1 MKSIGAKATMIG
13 IVTNFC
19 LFLIKLYIGIS
30 SNSLSIYC
38 DAVNN
43 MGDTVGCIIAFAGF
57 LAINRLDETKSNRA
71 QSLCT
76 FVINLIIA
84 VCGAYFIYNGLERIM
99 YPLPVSYSVKYA
111 VVISATVLVKIVL
124 GVTYIFLNKK
134 ENSTVLRAM
143 ILDSFLDCFITIAA
157 LMGLFLIPKIDFAAD
172 GIFSVIAGAMVF
184 IFSAKGIA
192 GEVKYLING

>member
-1 MKSIGAKATMIG
+1 
-13 IVTNFC
+13 
-19 LFLIKLYIGIS
+19 
-30 SNSLSIYC
+30 
-38 DAVNN
+38 
-43 MGDTVGCIIAFAGF
+43 
-57 LAINRLDETKSNRA
+57 
-71 QSLCT
+71 
-76 FVINLIIA
+76 
-84 VCGAYFIYNGLERIM
+84 M

-111 VVISATVLVKIVL
+111 VVISATVLVKVVL
-124 GVTYIFLNKK
+124 GVLYICMNKK

-172 GIFSVIAGAMVF
+172 GIFSVLAGAMVF

>member
-1 MKSIGAKATMIG
+1 MKSIGAKATALG
-13 IVTNFC
+13 IITNFC

-43 MGDTVGCIIAFAGF
+43 LGDTVGCLIAFAGF
-57 LAINRLDETKSNRA
+57 IAITKLDKTKAGRA

-84 VCGAYFIYNGLERIM
+84 VCGGYFIYNGLERIM

-111 VVISATVLVKIVL
+111 VVISATVLVKIIL
-124 GVTYIFLNKK
+124 GIIYIFLNKK
-134 ENSTVLRAM
+134 ENSAVLKAM

-192 GEVKYLING
+192 EEVKYLINE